1 MNETKKVGPWSQAAI
16 TFFIVSGGAY
26 GLETAVGAIGTF
38 WTVILIL
45 TIPLLWAMPTALLV
59 AELSSAIPESGGYYI
74 WVRRGL
80 GRFWAFQEGWWTI
93 NYSIVD
99 LAIYPVLFV
108 TYLSYFFPQLNET
121 TSHVQIIRW
130 IICIVFILINV
141 LNNLF
146 GSILIGTQSLIK
158 FFLVSF
164 PFVLLIALGLFR
176 GDWSNLTKAFNPSL
190 QKINASQLASGLAI
204 LLWNYC
210 GWDNVSTYA
219 DEVKD
224 PHKTFPKS
232 LFIAMTVIIF
242 SYLIPV
248 IIGYKGSIDLKVW
261 SDTSGWPEIAKI
273 LVGPWLG
280 FLTAVAALI
289 SAWALFN
296 AQLLYISRLP
306 SAMANDGFLPKIL
319 TKKNKY
325 NVPVYSLVIAGGAA
339 ALFSR
344 WSLGKLMVVDILLYT
359 LGISLEFVALVVLRN
374 KEPNLVRPYK
384 IPFNRLGLIIMSI
397 FPILLGLIVAISSY
411 EGANS
416 VLQLKVVAASVLSGL
431 IIYAIK
437 LKT

>member
-1 MNETKKVGPWSQAAI
+1 M
-16 TFFIVSGGAY
+16 
-26 GLETAVGAIGTF
+26 
-38 WTVILIL
+38 
-45 TIPLLWAMPTALLV
+45 
-59 AELSSAIPESGGYYI
+59 
-74 WVRRGL
+74 
-80 GRFWAFQEGWWTI
+80 
-93 NYSIVD
+93 
-99 LAIYPVLFV
+99 
-108 TYLSYFFPQLNET
+108 
-121 TSHVQIIRW
+121 
-130 IICIVFILINV
+130 
-141 LNNLF
+141 NNLF